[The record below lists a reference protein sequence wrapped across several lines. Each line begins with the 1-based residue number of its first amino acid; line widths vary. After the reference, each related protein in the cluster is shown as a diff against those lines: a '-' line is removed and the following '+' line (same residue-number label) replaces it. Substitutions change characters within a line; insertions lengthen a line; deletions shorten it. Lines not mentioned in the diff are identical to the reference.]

1 MHKPKDYTLLALA
14 IPVII
19 SLGFNFGIAIE
30 NKAASKIIPAQSDT
44 LQYVE
49 YFKDGDILPPESP
62 CGGDTLIVKDAY
74 NLNIALSDYEQ
85 TNKYYSEA
93 QLDSIF
99 KRYCIV
105 K

>member
-49 YFKDGDILPPESP
+49 YFKDGDIFHILM
-62 CGGDTLIVKDAY
+62 GG
-74 NLNIALSDYEQ
+74 IASVTIGVGRNEHLQVFFAEIPR
-85 TNKYYSEA
+85 
-93 QLDSIF
+93 IF
-99 KRYCIV
+99 AV
-105 K
+105 VS